1 MVIFS
6 QWFDI
11 QKGYSKT
18 RDYLE
23 KSDFSVIADAH
34 AHPSMRPEYPFPT
47 LTRNGQLKKYA
58 ELFEKKVRVMVE
70 EVCVGGGERG
80 AGYVFLQSRFE
91 DGRSKFQPWPP
102 GL

>member
-34 AHPSMRPEYPFPT
+34 AHPSMR
-47 LTRNGQLKKYA
+47 GG
-58 ELFEKKVRVMVE
+58 
-70 EVCVGGGERG
+70 VCVGGGGRG